1 MHDNF
6 IRTILADK
14 NVAIDYFRNYLPA
27 FISQQ
32 LDFETLTQ
40 LPDTYLSEE
49 LQKTMSDI
57 LYTCKKK
64 NAPGQLK
71 VCLLIEH
78 KSYPDKYTPV
88 QIGGYIFSAL
98 QKQVANKEPLSM
110 VIPVLL
116 YHGQGKWKYQTLADL
131 FENLTEEWKQ
141 FLPDFSYIYNN
152 LGEIPDEKVEAL
164 ENKFLA
170 ASLLVLKHS
179 FEKEWLANNSLKM
192 LVLMESASQGLQKS
206 FIVYLFGRN
215 QLKEAAISKL
225 FESLSGKT
233 KNTIMS
239 TLDIFIEKGRK
250 EGRKQGIEQ
259 GIEKGLVPGIE
270 QGEERKSY
278 EVVKNLLAANKFTT
292 AEVANFASV
301 SEAFVLQVKESL
313 SK

>member
-14 NVAIDYFRNYLPA
+14 GLATDYFRNYLPT
-27 FISQQ
+27 FISEQ
-32 LDFETLTQ
+32 LDFDTLTQ

-57 LYTCKKK
+57 VYSCRKKDAA
-64 NAPGQLK
+64 NEIK
-71 VCLLIEH
+71 VCLLVEH

-88 QIGGYIFSAL
+88 QIGSYIFSAL
-98 QKQVANKEPLSM
+98 QRQINNKEPLSM

-131 FENLTEEWKQ
+131 FQNLTDGWKQ

-192 LVLMESASQGLQKS
+192 LVLMATASQGLQKS
-206 FIVYLFGRN
+206 FIVYLFGRS
-215 QLKEAAISKL
+215 QLREAAIRTL
-225 FESLSGKT
+225 FESLSGTT

-250 EGRKQGIEQ
+250 EGF
-259 GIEKGLVPGIE
+259 EKG
-270 QGEERKSY
+270 EEKKSY
-278 EVVKNLLAANKFTT
+278 EVVKNLLSANKFTVP
-292 AEVANFASV
+292 EIANFANV
-301 SEAFVLQVKESL
+301 SEAFVLKVREEM